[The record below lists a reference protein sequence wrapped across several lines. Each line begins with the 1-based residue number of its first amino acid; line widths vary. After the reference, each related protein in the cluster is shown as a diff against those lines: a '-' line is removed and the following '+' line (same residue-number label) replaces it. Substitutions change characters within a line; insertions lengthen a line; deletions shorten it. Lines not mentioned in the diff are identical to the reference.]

1 MLIRC
6 LVYNTITGIIEQYV
20 PCAILF
26 LPPFTHG
33 MTSQTPVLNDVR
45 DITLAKDT
53 KHGLV
58 ALVSYEN
65 KV

>member
-20 PCAILF
+20 PSTILF
-26 LPPFTHG
+26 LRLSDHDTI
-33 MTSQTPVLNDVR
+33 SQTPVLNDVR